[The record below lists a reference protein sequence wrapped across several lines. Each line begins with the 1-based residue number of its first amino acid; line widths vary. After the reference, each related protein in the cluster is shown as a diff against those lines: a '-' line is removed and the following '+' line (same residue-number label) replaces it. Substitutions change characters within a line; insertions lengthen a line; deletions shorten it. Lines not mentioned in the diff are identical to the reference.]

1 MHDRKIEKLLNEIAD
16 LESKNAKTEAGN
28 EKLRNEIEKLS
39 QKYFDHLDRI
49 EDQQRAAEGFEI
61 L

>member
-1 MHDRKIEKLLNEIAD
+1 MHDRKIEKLLNEIAE
-16 LESKNAKTEAGN
+16 LESKNEKTEAGN